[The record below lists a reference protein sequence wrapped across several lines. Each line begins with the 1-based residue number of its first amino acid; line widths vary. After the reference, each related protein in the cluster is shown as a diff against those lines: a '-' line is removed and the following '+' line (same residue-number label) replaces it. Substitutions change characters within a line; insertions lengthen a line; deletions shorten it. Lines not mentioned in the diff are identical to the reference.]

1 MARLVPLNEVFLHNS
16 EHCFFSKLTY
26 VYIEKKN
33 IWESSK
39 YLNYLFKMLVGG
51 KKKKK
56 RKTLLIDVLTMMD
69 KNKTEKN
76 GYEHFSISN
85 TL

>member
-16 EHCFFSKLTY
+16 EHFFSKLTY
-26 VYIEKKN
+26 VYIEKKK
-33 IWESSK
+33 WESSK
-39 YLNYLFKMLVGG
+39 YLNYFFKMLVGG

>member
-1 MARLVPLNEVFLHNS
+1 MKSFYIIQNIL
-16 EHCFFSKLTY
+16 FSKLTY
-26 VYIEKKN
+26 VYIEKK
-33 IWESSK
+33 K
-39 YLNYLFKMLVGG
+39 YLNYLFRMLVGG

>member
-1 MARLVPLNEVFLHNS
+1 MKSFYIIQNI
-16 EHCFFSKLTY
+16 FFSKLTY

-56 RKTLLIDVLTMMD
+56 KRKTLLIMM
-69 KNKTEKN
+69 
-76 GYEHFSISN
+76 S
-85 TL
+85 

>member
-16 EHCFFSKLTY
+16 EHFFSKLTY

-33 IWESSK
+33 IWQSSK

-56 RKTLLIDVLTMMD
+56 KKRKTLLFMM
-69 KNKTEKN
+69 
-76 GYEHFSISN
+76 S
-85 TL
+85 

>member
-1 MARLVPLNEVFLHNS
+1 
-16 EHCFFSKLTY
+16 
-26 VYIEKKN
+26 
-33 IWESSK
+33 
-39 YLNYLFKMLVGG
+39 MLVGG

-85 TL
+85 TLWSRQTLSREWGRWFKVQALCTDLEGEGGGEFKYLFTQ

>member
-1 MARLVPLNEVFLHNS
+1 MKSFYIIQNIY
-16 EHCFFSKLTY
+16 FSKLTN

-39 YLNYLFKMLVGG
+39 YLNYLFKMLDGG

-56 RKTLLIDVLTMMD
+56 RKTLLIMM
-69 KNKTEKN
+69 
-76 GYEHFSISN
+76 S
-85 TL
+85 

>member
-1 MARLVPLNEVFLHNS
+1 MARLVPLNEDFLHKS
-16 EHCFFSKLTY
+16 EHFFSIKIDLC
-26 VYIEKKN
+26 VHREKN

-56 RKTLLIDVLTMMD
+56 KRKTLLIMM
-69 KNKTEKN
+69 
-76 GYEHFSISN
+76 S
-85 TL
+85 